1 MLENYIDSSVVNINN
16 ILGSSGRLQT
26 KDSKGIIIKDK
37 SFNKNY
43 VESIGHIGNIQE
55 INFETSEKIIS
66 FYNSKNKKILTLP
79 FQIRIV
85 KNSII
90 SLLKYYLQNK
100 KCILK
105 LFDIY

>member
-1 MLENYIDSSVVNINN
+1 M
-16 ILGSSGRLQT
+16 
-26 KDSKGIIIKDK
+26 
-37 SFNKNY
+37 
-43 VESIGHIGNIQE
+43 
-55 INFETSEKIIS
+55 
-66 FYNSKNKKILTLP
+66 TLP

-105 LFDIY
+105 LFDINRKLIKIGLCKGNRYIFNQNGRSLSLDYKKYYDQFDEFNWVYSKDNYTFNLDEIYLSIV